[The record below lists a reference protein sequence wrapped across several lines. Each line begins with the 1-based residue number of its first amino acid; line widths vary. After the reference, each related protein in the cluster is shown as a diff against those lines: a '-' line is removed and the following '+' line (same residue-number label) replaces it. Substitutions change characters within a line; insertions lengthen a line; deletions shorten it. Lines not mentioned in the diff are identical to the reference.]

1 MHIFNDIEKRLKPRK
16 SIVINRRGSDK
27 SMDNQIVEGP
37 VKLLPRV
44 SINQSTHTK
53 RASNE
58 ISISN
63 QGNKNENL
71 NLKLDTN
78 VRNRVSYLR
87 RR

>member
-58 ISISN
+58 ISFQPGKQKRKFKPKI
-63 QGNKNENL
+63 
-71 NLKLDTN
+71 
-78 VRNRVSYLR
+78 RY
-87 RR
+87 